1 MSIGLEVVSR
11 SCGLLKLGPCKC
23 TSAAGFSRGQDR
35 WLFMKPDFLTE
46 RGFGRPATLP
56 FSKVPKVFDVTITV
70 DGSKPLLL
78 RERLGAQPRPLSC
91 AE

>member
-23 TSAAGFSRGQDR
+23 TSAAGFSRGYDR

-56 FSKVPKVFDVTITV
+56 FFKSSKSFGLAITV
-70 DGSKPLLL
+70 DGLKPLLL
-78 RERLGAQPRPLSC
+78 RERLGAHPRPLSC